1 MENTKLLTL
10 GVIIIVLHILVN
22 AHISKE
28 IHEWVPS
35 LQKRLALFLGV
46 WFIPFIGITCAYKI
60 LDLNWFKK
68 TVKSKSSVSGQSS
81 MSGAFLEVDAIF
93 NPGKKYVVEAQKKEV
108 IERKED
114 GEMLKNKPDISVLK
128 ATGGSRNKA

>member
-1 MENTKLLTL
+1 MDNTKLLTL
-10 GVIIIVLHILVN
+10 GFIIIVLHILVN

-46 WFIPFIGITCAYKI
+46 WFIPFIGISVAYKT
-60 LDLNWFKK
+60 LNLNWFKK
-68 TVKSKSSVSGQSS
+68 KNKSTVSSQSS

-93 NPGKKYVVEAQKKEV
+93 NPGKKYVAEAQKKEV
-108 IERKED
+108 IEKKED
-114 GEMLKNKPDISVLK
+114 GDMFNNKPDISVLK
-128 ATGGSRNKA
+128 ATDKSGNKA